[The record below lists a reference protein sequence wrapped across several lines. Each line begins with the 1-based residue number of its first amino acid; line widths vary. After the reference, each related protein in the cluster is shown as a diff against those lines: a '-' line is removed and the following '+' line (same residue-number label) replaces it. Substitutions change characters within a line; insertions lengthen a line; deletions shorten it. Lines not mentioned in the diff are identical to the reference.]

1 MVKQMNEIDKDID
14 DLFDSFEESKLYK
27 DFVSVKK
34 QLESNE
40 EIMNIITRIKRLQKI
55 ATNNED
61 ETVEKEIK
69 DLYKK
74 LESYPLY
81 QSYLIIKDLVQDEL
95 FVVKDQFDGYFK
107 EILNLDDKL

>member
-1 MVKQMNEIDKDID
+1 MDNIALDID
-14 DLFDSFEESKLYK
+14 NLFDSFENSKLYK
-27 DFVSVKK
+27 DFVNVKK

-55 ATNNED
+55 ATNNKD
-61 ETVEKEIK
+61 EMVEKEIK

-95 FVVKDQFDGYFK
+95 FGVKEQFDSYFK
-107 EILNLDDKL
+107 EILSLDV

>member
-1 MVKQMNEIDKDID
+1 MDDISNEIDN
-14 DLFDSFEESKLYK
+14 LFDSFENSKLYK
-27 DFVSVKK
+27 DFVNVKK

-55 ATNNED
+55 ATNNKD
-61 ETVEKEIK
+61 EMVEKEIK

-95 FVVKDQFDGYFK
+95 FGVKEQFDSYFK
-107 EILNLDDKL
+107 EILSLDA

>member
-1 MVKQMNEIDKDID
+1 MDNIALDID
-14 DLFDSFEESKLYK
+14 NLFDSFENSKLYK
-27 DFVSVKK
+27 DFVRVKK

-55 ATNNED
+55 ATNNKD
-61 ETVEKEIK
+61 EMVEKEIR

-95 FVVKDQFDGYFK
+95 FGVKEQFDSYFK
-107 EILNLDDKL
+107 EILSLDV

>member
-1 MVKQMNEIDKDID
+1 MDDIALDID
-14 DLFDSFEESKLYK
+14 NLFDSFENSKLYK
-27 DFVSVKK
+27 DFISAKK
-34 QLESNE
+34 QIESNE

-55 ATNNED
+55 ATNNKD
-61 ETVEKEIK
+61 EMVEKEIR

-95 FVVKDQFDGYFK
+95 FGVKEQFDSYFK
-107 EILNLDDKL
+107 EILSLDA

>member
-1 MVKQMNEIDKDID
+1 MDDISNEIDN
-14 DLFDSFEESKLYK
+14 LFDSFENSKLYK
-27 DFVSVKK
+27 DFVNVKK

-55 ATNNED
+55 ATNNKD
-61 ETVEKEIK
+61 EMVEKEIR

-95 FVVKDQFDGYFK
+95 FGVKEQFDSYFK
-107 EILNLDDKL
+107 EILSLDV

>member
-1 MVKQMNEIDKDID
+1 MDDIALDID
-14 DLFDSFEESKLYK
+14 NLFDSFENSKLYK
-27 DFVSVKK
+27 DFVNVKK

-55 ATNNED
+55 ATNNKD
-61 ETVEKEIK
+61 EMVEKEIK

-95 FVVKDQFDGYFK
+95 FGVKEQFDSYFK
-107 EILNLDDKL
+107 EILSLDV

>member
-1 MVKQMNEIDKDID
+1 MDDISNEIDN
-14 DLFDSFEESKLYK
+14 LFDSFENSKLYK
-27 DFVSVKK
+27 DFVNVKK

-55 ATNNED
+55 ATNNKD
-61 ETVEKEIK
+61 EMVEKEIK

-95 FVVKDQFDGYFK
+95 FGVKEQFDSYFK
-107 EILNLDDKL
+107 EILSLYV

>member
-1 MVKQMNEIDKDID
+1 MDDISNEIDN
-14 DLFDSFEESKLYK
+14 LFDSFENSKLYK
-27 DFVSVKK
+27 DFVNVKK

-55 ATNNED
+55 AVNNKD
-61 ETVEKEIK
+61 EMVEKEIK

-95 FVVKDQFDGYFK
+95 FGVKEQFDSYFK
-107 EILNLDDKL
+107 EILSLDV

>member
-1 MVKQMNEIDKDID
+1 MDNIALDID
-14 DLFDSFEESKLYK
+14 NLFDSFENSKLYK
-27 DFVSVKK
+27 DFVRVKK

-55 ATNNED
+55 ATNNKD
-61 ETVEKEIK
+61 EMVEKEIR

-95 FVVKDQFDGYFK
+95 LGVKEQFDSYFK
-107 EILNLDDKL
+107 EILSLDA

>member
-1 MVKQMNEIDKDID
+1 MDDISNEIDN
-14 DLFDSFEESKLYK
+14 LFDSFENSKLYK
-27 DFVSVKK
+27 DFVNVKK

-40 EIMNIITRIKRLQKI
+40 EIMNIIIRIKRLQKI
-55 ATNNED
+55 ATNNKD
-61 ETVEKEIK
+61 EMVEKEIK

-95 FVVKDQFDGYFK
+95 FGVKEQFDSYFK
-107 EILNLDDKL
+107 EILSLYV

>member
-1 MVKQMNEIDKDID
+1 MNEIDKDID

-27 DFVSVKK
+27 DFVRVKK

-40 EIMNIITRIKRLQKI
+40 EIMNIITKIKRLQKI
-55 ATNNED
+55 ATNNKD
-61 ETVEKEIK
+61 EVVEKEIR

-95 FVVKDQFDGYFK
+95 FGVKEQFDSYFK
-107 EILNLDDKL
+107 EILSLDV

>member
-1 MVKQMNEIDKDID
+1 MDDIALD
-14 DLFDSFEESKLYK
+14 INNLFDSFENSKLYK
-27 DFVSVKK
+27 DFVNAKK

-40 EIMNIITRIKRLQKI
+40 EIMDIITKIKRLQKI
-55 ATNNED
+55 ATNNKD
-61 ETVEKEIK
+61 EMVEKEIR

-95 FVVKDQFDGYFK
+95 FGVKEQFDSYFK
-107 EILNLDDKL
+107 EILSLDV

>member
-1 MVKQMNEIDKDID
+1 MDDIALDID
-14 DLFDSFEESKLYK
+14 NLFDSFKNSKLYK
-27 DFVSVKK
+27 DFVNVKK

-55 ATNNED
+55 ATNNKD
-61 ETVEKEIK
+61 EMVEKEIR

-95 FVVKDQFDGYFK
+95 FGVKEQFDSYFK
-107 EILNLDDKL
+107 EILSLDV